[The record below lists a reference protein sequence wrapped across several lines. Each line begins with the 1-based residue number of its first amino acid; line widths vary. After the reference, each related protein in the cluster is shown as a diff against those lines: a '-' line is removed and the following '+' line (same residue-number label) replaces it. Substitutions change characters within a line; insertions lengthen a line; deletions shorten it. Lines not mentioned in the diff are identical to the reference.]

1 MRQRGVPEAP
11 RLPCLRDLPAVPD
24 AGDAGE
30 VLVGEH
36 GVVVSKQRGA
46 LPLRERGG
54 QQRRGPVRS
63 AVEAEA
69 DARGAGVVGVLDEL
83 PKRGGALRVVGE
95 HLADAAREVH
105 ALPEVLQEHRAPA
118 ARIHGGEA
126 PIGATGASGSEARVS
141 GEAAGMGR
149 VWLSDLGERVRGG
162 AEVGWS
168 PGVLTHALVFRR
180 FSSWRGM

>member
-1 MRQRGVPEAP
+1 MQRNSAISPVGKLGAETYNSKRGLRQRGVPEAS
-11 RLPCLRDLPAVPD
+11 RLPCLRDLPAVSD

-83 PKRGGALRVVGE
+83 PQRGGALRVVGE

-126 PIGATGASGSEARVS
+126 PIGATGAFR
-141 GEAAGMGR
+141 
-149 VWLSDLGERVRGG
+149 ERG
-162 AEVGWS
+162 
-168 PGVLTHALVFRR
+168 
-180 FSSWRGM
+180 